1 MYDYL
6 KPTLKRK
13 TGFLVLH
20 IDTNDNVKSAPNEI
34 FDNALTLIRFA
45 ASQREMC
52 KVFVSTL
59 TMRADSSKN
68 ENAVQRVNEI
78 FEELNI
84 PLVKYFNLF
93 RKHLGIRGLYLNE
106 RETSRFAMNYM
117 LQ

>member
-1 MYDYL
+1 
-6 KPTLKRK
+6 
-13 TGFLVLH
+13 
-20 IDTNDNVKSAPNEI
+20 
-34 FDNALTLIRFA
+34 
-45 ASQREMC
+45 MC

-93 RKHLGIRGLYLNE
+93 RKHLGIIFNMDNKTLSLKCE
-106 RETSRFAMNYM
+106 RSFS
-117 LQ
+117 

>member
-13 TGFLVLH
+13 PEFLVLH
-20 IDTNDNVKSAPNEI
+20 IDTNGNAKSAPNEI
-34 FDNALTLIRFA
+34 FDNVLTLKRFV

-78 FEELNI
+78 FEELKI

-93 RKHLGIRGLYLNE
+93 RKHLGIRGLHLNE
-106 RETSRFAMNYM
+106 HETSRFAMNDM

>member
-1 MYDYL
+1 MHDYL

-13 TGFLVLH
+13 PGFLVLH
-20 IDTNDNVKSAPNEI
+20 IDTNDNAKSAPNEI
-34 FDNALTLIRFA
+34 FDNVLTLKRFV
-45 ASQREMC
+45 EMC

-93 RKHLGIRGLYLNE
+93 RKHLGIRGLHLNE
-106 RETSRFAMNYM
+106 HETSRFAMNDM
-117 LQ
+117 LQQ